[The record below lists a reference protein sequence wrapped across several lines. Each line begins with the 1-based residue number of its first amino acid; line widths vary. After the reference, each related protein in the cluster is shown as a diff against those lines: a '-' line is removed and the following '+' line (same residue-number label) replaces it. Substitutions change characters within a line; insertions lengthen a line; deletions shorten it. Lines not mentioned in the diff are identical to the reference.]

1 VTDPNAVFKLS
12 EALRSRRMAFTPS
25 SGELLNYTG
34 VALGSSVNP
43 VTSIAG
49 KDKLAIFTPVRQ
61 QAEAVAEQRV
71 PEKRYART
79 VGVTFRNFEND
90 PIPEWRMSQGNE
102 GVLIP
107 GVVTPAEF
115 LRKAEQGMIERH
127 NTKLSFMVAQ
137 GRSRSDINE
146 ANAKH
151 ERNIVR
157 LRTGHRPTIANAI
170 GAMGFPAA
178 VAPEQNALV
187 IAQPHYVESIRR
199 FDPIEG
205 AWVEADD
212 RSVRVVGSHM
222 NDEGRQGP
230 ILESQGEEFRPFW
243 AEDNPENK

>member
-1 VTDPNAVFKLS
+1 
-12 EALRSRRMAFTPS
+12 MAFTPS
-25 SGELLNYTG
+25 SGELLSYTG
-34 VALGSSVNP
+34 VALGSSINP

-49 KDKLAIFTPVRQ
+49 KNKLAMFTPVVQ
-61 QAEAVAEQRV
+61 QAEAVAEQKV
-71 PEKRYART
+71 PEKRFARA

-107 GVVTPAEF
+107 GVVTSAEF

-127 NTKLSFMVAQ
+127 NTRISFMVAQ
-137 GRSRSDINE
+137 SRSRADINE

-157 LRTGHRPTIANAI
+157 LRTGHRATIANAI

-178 VAPEQNALV
+178 IAPEQNALI

-199 FDPIEG
+199 FDPTQG
-205 AWVEADD
+205 AWVEAED
-212 RSVRVVGSHM
+212 RTARVVGSHM

-230 ILESQGEEFRPFW
+230 ILESQGEEYRPFW
-243 AEDNPENK
+243 AEDKPENK